1 MAFKLDW
8 DRLLSSRRVRVFDE
22 GGSQKVI
29 MRELPESSD
38 LRSAFERDY
47 DRLIYSNSFR
57 RLSRKTQVHPFSDV
71 DYVRYRLTHS
81 LEVSTIAVSLLRE
94 SVGFVRKQYGFV
106 FDRYADAEWI
116 LRTAGLA
123 HDIGNPAFGHA
134 GEKSIQSIGEK
145 LHKSHVTLD
154 ARGLYYRDLMFC
166 DGNAQAFRLLSRPD
180 LKKSFYHGLTAASLG
195 AIIKYPYPVAKAK
208 KSHRKMGAF
217 ESENDV
223 LDVVLHELGLARPNG
238 RYVRHPLSFL
248 LEAADNIC
256 YILSDQED
264 AVRVGVLKEADVKK
278 LYKQLLQ
285 LKSPM
290 SGSVEGWRSKVADRL
305 IRAYGKGFC
314 SAYPDIM
321 KGRILTEKQ
330 FLAYLPPRIVRW
342 MEYSQQLREQIYK
355 SNSVRHLEHV
365 GKYALSSLLERYL
378 PVLDSVG
385 CAGKSI
391 DATKRALISEFCEET
406 FFRKNQ
412 FRNEL
417 WWGHVIL
424 DYVMGMTDDYAL
436 RSVFGKN
443 EGLLS

>member
-8 DRLLSSRRVRVFDE
+8 NRLLSSRRVRVVDV
-22 GGSQKVI
+22 GGCQKVV
-29 MRELPESSD
+29 MRDLPESGDS
-38 LRSAFERDY
+38 RGAFERDY

-57 RLSRKTQVHPFSDV
+57 RLSRKTQVHPFPDV

-116 LRTAGLA
+116 LRVAGLA

-134 GEKSIQSIGEK
+134 GERAIQNLGEK
-145 LHKSHVTLD
+145 LHKSHRTLD

-180 LKKSFYHGLTAASLG
+180 LKRSFYHGLTAASLG
-195 AIIKYPYPVAKAK
+195 AIIKYPYPVASART
-208 KSHRKMGAF
+208 SHRKIGAF

-223 LDVVLHELGLARPNG
+223 LDVVLRDLGLVRPNG

-264 AVRVGVLKEADVKK
+264 AVRMGVLKEVAVKK

-285 LKSPM
+285 LKHSMP
-290 SGSVEGWRSKVADRL
+290 SSVEVWRSKVVDRL
-305 IRAYGKGFC
+305 IRAYSKGFC

-330 FLAYLPPRIVRW
+330 FLTYLSPRIVRW
-342 MEYSQQLREQIYK
+342 MDRSRQLREQIYK
-355 SNSVRHLEHV
+355 SNSVRNLEYV
-365 GKYALSSLLERYL
+365 GKFALSSLLERYL
-378 PVLDSVG
+378 PILESVG
-385 CAGKSI
+385 SASKSAGSVRPELIMEICGKS
-391 DATKRALISEFCEET
+391 
-406 FFRKNQ
+406 FFEKNK

-424 DYVMGMTDDYAL
+424 DYVMGMTDDYVL
-436 RSVFGKN
+436 QSVFGKN
-443 EGLLS
+443 GKLLS